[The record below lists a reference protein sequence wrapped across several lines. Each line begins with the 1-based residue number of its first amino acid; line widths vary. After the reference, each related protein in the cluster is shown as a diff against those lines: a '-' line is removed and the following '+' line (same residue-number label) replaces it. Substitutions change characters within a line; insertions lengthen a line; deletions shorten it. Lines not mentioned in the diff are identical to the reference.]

1 MNRKKYGFVFCLLV
15 VIAMIS
21 LGTVSIYVNHEE
33 KKETTEQLRVV
44 TSFYPMYVA
53 AMNVTGG
60 CKSVILENL
69 SEPQTGCL
77 HDYQLTPEDMV
88 LLSKADVF
96 IINGGGIEN
105 FLSEVASRYPNLTII
120 EAGEGIEMSGENAHL
135 WMDTEKYQKQVQNI
149 AKGLSE
155 VDETNKKIYQ
165 KNADAYCEQ
174 IADLTEEYRDTC
186 NGNGQKVVLFHEGL
200 EYAANEWNLNDVYT
214 LNLDEERQV
223 SAGEVADVLSAIQ
236 KDGAKM
242 ILAERTYG
250 EELAESVKKE
260 TNVPAVYLD
269 TCVRGKYEKDAY
281 LKAMRS
287 NLEALKEALQ

>member
-1 MNRKKYGFVFCLLV
+1 
-15 VIAMIS
+15 
-21 LGTVSIYVNHEE
+21 
-33 KKETTEQLRVV
+33 
-44 TSFYPMYVA
+44 
-53 AMNVTGG
+53 
-60 CKSVILENL
+60 
-69 SEPQTGCL
+69 
-77 HDYQLTPEDMV
+77 
-88 LLSKADVF
+88 
-96 IINGGGIEN
+96 
-105 FLSEVASRYPNLTII
+105 
-120 EAGEGIEMSGENAHL
+120 MSGENAHL

-186 NGNGQKVVLFHEGL
+186 NGNGQTVVLFHEGL
-200 EYAANEWNLNDVYT
+200 EYAANEWNMNDVYT

-260 TNVPAVYLD
+260 TNVPVVYLD

>member
-105 FLSEVASRYPNLTII
+105 FSPDISIPSPAS
-120 EAGEGIEMSGENAHL
+120 
-135 WMDTEKYQKQVQNI
+135 
-149 AKGLSE
+149 
-155 VDETNKKIYQ
+155 
-165 KNADAYCEQ
+165 
-174 IADLTEEYRDTC
+174 
-186 NGNGQKVVLFHEGL
+186 
-200 EYAANEWNLNDVYT
+200 
-214 LNLDEERQV
+214 
-223 SAGEVADVLSAIQ
+223 
-236 KDGAKM
+236 M
-242 ILAERTYG
+242 I
-250 EELAESVKKE
+250 
-260 TNVPAVYLD
+260 
-269 TCVRGKYEKDAY
+269 VRFG
-281 LKAMRS
+281 
-287 NLEALKEALQ
+287 

>member
-200 EYAANEWNLNDVYT
+200 EYAANEWNMNDVYT

>member
-33 KKETTEQLRVV
+33 KKEATEQLRVV

-53 AMNVTGG
+53 AMNVTDS
-60 CKSVILENL
+60 CESVTLENL

-96 IINGGGIEN
+96 IINGGGI
-105 FLSEVASRYPNLTII
+105 
-120 EAGEGIEMSGENAHL
+120 
-135 WMDTEKYQKQVQNI
+135 
-149 AKGLSE
+149 
-155 VDETNKKIYQ
+155 KKIYQ

-260 TNVPAVYLD
+260 TNVPVVYLD

>member
-174 IADLTEEYRDTC
+174 IADR
-186 NGNGQKVVLFHEGL
+186 QKNIVIPVM
-200 EYAANEWNLNDVYT
+200 AT
-214 LNLDEERQV
+214 
-223 SAGEVADVLSAIQ
+223 
-236 KDGAKM
+236 
-242 ILAERTYG
+242 
-250 EELAESVKKE
+250 
-260 TNVPAVYLD
+260 
-269 TCVRGKYEKDAY
+269 VRK
-281 LKAMRS
+281 
-287 NLEALKEALQ
+287 

>member
-105 FLSEVASRYPNLTII
+105 FL
-120 EAGEGIEMSGENAHL
+120 
-135 WMDTEKYQKQVQNI
+135 
-149 AKGLSE
+149 
-155 VDETNKKIYQ
+155 
-165 KNADAYCEQ
+165 
-174 IADLTEEYRDTC
+174 
-186 NGNGQKVVLFHEGL
+186 
-200 EYAANEWNLNDVYT
+200 
-214 LNLDEERQV
+214 
-223 SAGEVADVLSAIQ
+223 
-236 KDGAKM
+236 
-242 ILAERTYG
+242 
-250 EELAESVKKE
+250 
-260 TNVPAVYLD
+260 
-269 TCVRGKYEKDAY
+269 
-281 LKAMRS
+281 
-287 NLEALKEALQ
+287 